1 MKVRKA
7 VIPAAG
13 LGTRF
18 LPATKSVPKE
28 MLPVVDKPTIQY
40 VVEAA
45 AGAGIGDILMVS
57 GRSKRSIENHFD
69 RAFEL
74 EFRLEQ
80 TGKYDELKEIRQISD
95 LAQIHFVRQP
105 EPLGLGN
112 AVAMAEAHVAGE
124 PFAVLLGDEILPNST
139 LLRDMIDTHER
150 LGTSVIAVM
159 EVPPSEIPLYGVIR
173 PESVED
179 GVAHVLEIVEKP
191 SVEEAPSNLAVI
203 FGYVLTP
210 DIFDALR
217 QTPPEPQGEIQLTYA
232 LNLLA
237 ERGVVHAQVFDGKR
251 FDIGNKLDY
260 LRATVELAL
269 GREDMGEAFRSFLAD
284 LVRREGIVEG

>member
-45 AGAGIGDILMVS
+45 VEAGIADILMVS

-80 TGKYDELKEIRQISD
+80 TGKYDELKEVRQISD
-95 LAQIHFVRQP
+95 MAQIHFVRQP

-112 AVAMAEAHVAGE
+112 AVSMAEAHAAGE
-124 PFAVLLGDEILPNST
+124 PFAVLLGDEILPSST

-159 EVPPSEIPLYGVIR
+159 EVPSSEIPLYGVIR
-173 PESVED
+173 PEFVED
-179 GVAHVLEIVEKP
+179 HVAHVLQIVEKP
-191 SVEEAPSNLAVI
+191 SVEDAPSNLAVI

-217 QTPPEPQGEIQLTYA
+217 QTPPDGKGEIQLTHA

-237 ERGVVHAQVFDGKR
+237 ERGVVHAQVFEGRR
-251 FDIGNKLDY
+251 FDIGNKMDY

-269 GREDMGEAFRSFLAD
+269 RREDMGEPFRAFLAD
-284 LVRREGIVEG
+284 LVRREGIVGS

>member
-18 LPATKSVPKE
+18 LPATKAQPKE

-40 VVEAA
+40 VVETAVD
-45 AGAGIGDILMVS
+45 AGLTDILLIS
-57 GRSKRSIENHFD
+57 GRSKRTIENHFD
-69 RAFEL
+69 RSFEL
-74 EFRLEQ
+74 EYRLEQ
-80 TGKYDELKEIRQISD
+80 TQKYDELKEMRQISD
-95 LAQIHFVRQP
+95 LAQMHYVRQP

-112 AVAMAEAHVAGE
+112 AVSMAEAHVDGA
-124 PFAVLLGDEILPNST
+124 PFAVLLGDEILPNTT
-139 LLRDMIDTHER
+139 LLRDMIETYDR
-150 LGTSVIAVM
+150 YGRSVIAVM
-159 EVPPSEIPLYGVIR
+159 EVPRTEISLYGAIR
-173 PESVED
+173 PEFVED
-179 GVAHVLEIVEKP
+179 QVARVLGIVEKP
-191 SVEEAPSNLAVI
+191 APDVAPSNLAVI

-210 DIFDALR
+210 EIFDALR
-217 QTPPEPQGEIQLTYA
+217 DTPPDGKGEIQLTYA

-237 ERGVVHAQVFDGKR
+237 EQQAVYAQVFEGQR

-269 GREDMGEAFRSFLAD
+269 DRDDLAEPFRDFLAD
-284 LVRREGIVEG
+284 LVRRKKII

>member
-18 LPATKSVPKE
+18 LPATKAQPKE
-28 MLPVVDKPTIQY
+28 MLPVVDKPAIQY

-45 AGAGIGDILMVS
+45 VGAGLSDILMVS
-57 GRSKRSIENHFD
+57 GRDKRSIENHFD
-69 RAFEL
+69 RSFEL
-74 EFRLEQ
+74 EVRLEQ
-80 TGKYDELKEIRQISD
+80 TGKYDELKEVRQISEM
-95 LAQIHFVRQP
+95 AQIHYVRQP

-124 PFAVLLGDEILPNST
+124 PFVVLLGDEIIPDES
-139 LLRDMIDTHER
+139 LLGAMIETHGR
-150 LGTSVIAVM
+150 YGRTVIAGL
-159 EVPPSEIPLYGVIR
+159 EVSAEEISLYGAIR
-173 PESVED
+173 PEFVED
-179 GVAHVLEIVEKP
+179 RVARVLGIVEKP
-191 SVEEAPSNLAVI
+191 PAEEAPSNLAVV

-210 DIFDALR
+210 EIFDALR
-217 QTPPEPQGEIQLTYA
+217 ATPPDDRGEIQLTYA

-237 ERGVVHAQVFDGKR
+237 EQGEVYAQVYDGPR

-260 LRATVELAL
+260 LKATVQLAL
-269 GREDMGEAFRSFLAD
+269 EREDLGGPFREFLAE
-284 LVRREGIVEG
+284 LVRRKKIV